1 MQKRRQI
8 SIYERIHITVFSC
21 CSICSDSLNVEMA
34 LRPASGSHTK
44 AAMGGGQ
51 SFEKAAEK
59 NRYSSPAIATPGVLP
74 FTIQHYKIYLQ
85 HKYDKSHKS
94 YNPFRFAF

>member
-1 MQKRRQI
+1 MQKKIQKLICERI
-8 SIYERIHITVFSC
+8 YITIFNFCSIYFN
-21 CSICSDSLNVEMA
+21 SLKVGMA
-34 LRPASGSHTK
+34 LWPASGSHTK

-85 HKYDKSHKS
+85 HKYDKS
-94 YNPFRFAF
+94 YNPFRFVF

>member
-1 MQKRRQI
+1 MNEIKSIFNFR
-8 SIYERIHITVFSC
+8 SIY
-21 CSICSDSLNVEMA
+21 SDSLEVGMA
-34 LRPASGSHTK
+34 FRPASGSHTK

-74 FTIQHYKIYLQ
+74 FTIEQYKIYLQ
-85 HKYDKSHKS
+85 HKYDKSYS
-94 YNPFRFAF
+94 PFRFAF